1 MSDHATAKHASTEL
15 ANKGLLRLPEVLK
28 IIPVS
33 RSTWYLGVKNR
44 DYPAP
49 VRIGRRAVAWRRHE
63 VEARAFRF
71 TGSWDEHATHNEAQQ
86 QQ

>member
-1 MSDHATAKHASTEL
+1 LMTRPKHASTDL
-15 ANKGLLRLPEVLK
+15 AAKGLLRLPEVLK

-49 VRIGRRAVAWRRHE
+49 VRIGRRAVAWRPQE
-63 VEARAFRF
+63 IEALVSRF
-71 TGSWDEHATHNEAQQ
+71 TGSRDEHATHDEAQQ

>member
-49 VRIGRRAVAWRRHE
+49 VKIGRRAVAWHPHE
-63 VEARAFRF
+63 IQALVSRF
-71 TGSWDEHATHNEAQQ
+71 TDYWDEHSGCNEAQRH
-86 QQ
+86 